1 MDFLSELEFRQ
12 NWFLLAIL
20 LALPAYALAHRAS
33 GRLIFSSFRLLPRRA
48 SSWRTRFA
56 WLPSVLVAAAV
67 ASTGFALAGPRR
79 DKHDRR
85 VEREGIALMMVV
97 DVSGSMRALDLS
109 EPDHEMTRL
118 DAVKEVFE
126 DFVNPG
132 GSLPGR
138 PDDAIG
144 LVSFALYA
152 DPRCPLTLDHDN
164 LTHIAQGLQIV
175 ANQKENFTSIG
186 DGLALAVEH
195 LGESKAKS
203 KVAIL
208 LTDGVNNAGEETP
221 LSAAELAKTQGV
233 KVYTVGAGTNG
244 WAPVRAVDPFS
255 GATVLR
261 RMRVVI
267 DEETLQEVAER
278 TGGKYFRATDAEGLK
293 RVYREIDKLER
304 TKFQEDRLP
313 EFKEYYAYFMAL
325 GLILACLGW
334 VSRETLFRRLP

>member
-1 MDFLSELEFRQ
+1 MDFLTELEFRQ
-12 NWFLLAIL
+12 PWFLLAAL
-20 LALPAYALAHRAS
+20 AALPAYVLAHRAS
-33 GRLIFSSFRLLPRRA
+33 GRLLFSSFRLLPRRS
-48 SSWRTRFA
+48 SSWRTRLA
-56 WLPSVLVAAAV
+56 WLPSLLLTLAI
-67 ASTGFALAGPRR
+67 ASTAFALAGPRR
-79 DKHDRR
+79 EKHDRR
-85 VEREGIALMMVV
+85 VEREGIAIMMVI

-109 EPDHEMTRL
+109 EPGRELTRL

-138 PDDAIG
+138 PNDAIG
-144 LVSFALYA
+144 LVTFALYA
-152 DPRCPLTLDHDN
+152 DSRCPLTLDHEN
-164 LTHIAQGLQIV
+164 LTHIASTLEIV
-175 ANQKENFTSIG
+175 SDDAENYTSIG
-186 DGLALAVEH
+186 DGLALAVER
-195 LGESKAKS
+195 LRDSDAKS

-244 WAPVRAVDPFS
+244 WAPVRTVDPFT

-267 DEETLQEVAER
+267 DEKTLQEVAER

-313 EFKEYYAYFMAL
+313 EFKEYYAFFMAA
-325 GLILACLGW
+325 GLLLACLGW
-334 VSRETLFRRLP
+334 VLRETLFRRLP